1 VEDEDIEDEME
12 RYRGWWERSRE
23 VTRENA
29 TDEPVV
35 RDVRSEEPSFE
46 ADVDDDEGGR
56 FFGGGT
62 NTVQDVS
69 AISADDTVWMSKLAD
84 NGRLA
89 IRPCRPSWTS

>member
-1 VEDEDIEDEME
+1 
-12 RYRGWWERSRE
+12 

-35 RDVRSEEPSFE
+35 RDVPSEEPSFE

-69 AISADDTVWMSKLAD
+69 AISADDTVWMLHWLN

-89 IRPCRPSWTS
+89 IPPCRPSWTS